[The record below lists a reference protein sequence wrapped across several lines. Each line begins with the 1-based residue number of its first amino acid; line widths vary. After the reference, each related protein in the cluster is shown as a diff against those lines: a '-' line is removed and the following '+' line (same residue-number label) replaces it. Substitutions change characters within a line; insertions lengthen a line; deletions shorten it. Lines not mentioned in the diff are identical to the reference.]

1 MLIIIAILL
10 FMILFGVWPEGAI
23 GLLSLVWW
31 LFVAALV
38 LGVVAAAGIM
48 LFG

>member
-1 MLIIIAILL
+1 MLIIISILQ

-31 LFVAALV
+31 LFVAAVV
-38 LGVVAAAGIM
+38 LGAVAAARVA

>member
-1 MLIIIAILL
+1 MPIIISILL

-31 LFVAALV
+31 LFVAAVV
-38 LGVVAAAGIM
+38 LGVIAAGGVM